1 MSSEEING
9 ALNPTWVEWLMG
21 FPLGW
26 TDLQPLE
33 TDKFQQWC
41 ELHGVCSATVDANLF
56 AKETLMIDLDSF
68 DRYDAQSGRR
78 YKALETD
85 SPERWLMFAVSHPQ
99 FNPAKHEES
108 SYVESTN

>member
-1 MSSEEING
+1 MK
-9 ALNPTWVEWLMG
+9 P
-21 FPLGW
+21 P
-26 TDLQPLE
+26 
-33 TDKFQQWC
+33 
-41 ELHGVCSATVDANLF
+41 
-56 AKETLMIDLDSF
+56 DLDSF
-68 DRYDAQSGRR
+68 DRYDAQPDRR